1 MFCSNCG
8 REIDDKAVVCVGCGA
23 SVKNMK
29 SMSANNA
36 KASAGWWW
44 LGFLIP
50 LAGLLVFICCNDS
63 NPAKA
68 KKAGIGALVGF
79 IVSVVLSIVC
89 YAAFVGLAFYGLS
102 DFAQYSYY
110 M

>member
-29 SMSANNA
+29 IKNS

-50 LAGLLVFICCNDS
+50 LAGLLVWICCNDS
-63 NPAKA
+63 DPAKA

-79 IVSVVLSIVC
+79 IVSVVLGVIM
-89 YAAFVGLAFYGLS
+89 YIAGFALAFAGIS
-102 DFAQYSYY
+102 NFAEYAYY